1 MWDVWETREVHTGF
15 WCGNAGER
23 HHMEDL
29 SICETIIMKLILK
42 KLFGEEWIGL
52 HWLWIGTGW
61 RALVN
66 AVMNFGV
73 P

>member
-15 WCGNAGER
+15 WWGNVGER
-23 HHMEDL
+23 NHLEDL
-29 SICETIIMKLILK
+29 SLCGTIIMKLIPK
-42 KLFGEEWIGL
+42 KWHGEIWTGL
-52 HWLWIGTGW
+52 HWLRIRTGW

-66 AVMNFGV
+66 AVMNIGV